1 MLTIKLS
8 KEILKDM
15 LGECEKTGE
24 SYSDLEINPITLYQK
39 NDDGFNPVV
48 GIALSD
54 SGEISTKIRAKYRE
68 EDAEETDSDSE
79 ENKEESVLKKIC
91 KSNRFYRLHAE
102 RACEI
107 LKKKDPSQ
115 VGMTE
120 IIIAKHRNGSVC
132 DVPMRFRHSEVRFV
146 DVTDAALDM
155 PAGGGAGEYESR
167 MNSSGDLP
175 DPFAGANDEFGNN
188 SDF

>member
-107 LKKKDPSQ
+107 LKKKTPEEKFKFINNLEKD
-115 VGMTE
+115 
-120 IIIAKHRNGSVC
+120 IIDLFECMKTNDGF
-132 DVPMRFRHSEVRFV
+132 DGLMDYLFGV
-146 DVTDAALDM
+146 D
-155 PAGGGAGEYESR
+155 EKK
-167 MNSSGDLP
+167 
-175 DPFAGANDEFGNN
+175 
-188 SDF
+188 SD